1 MERFHYESAEDYSF
15 DLDDPQ
21 VWTVWTVRD
30 REQTGAYVGS
40 SKILMSFSTE
50 AEARIFTSHL
60 NAAQHDVKTRLGAS

>member
-15 DLDDPQ
+15 DLEDPQ
-21 VWTVWTVRD
+21 VWTVWRVRD

-50 AEARIFTSHL
+50 EEAVIFTNHL
-60 NAAQHDVKTRLGAS
+60 NAAQHDAKARVDA